1 MSISNR
7 PYAKDFFEYVS
18 RHYTET
24 VEIKYYPDFGASIPF
39 EIVYSSNEQKMYY
52 GKYASTC
59 ALLSLDGII
68 AGQFGNVLGLSDV
81 TLSLAKATPQGNKR
95 YVYLFAKYRGLEG
108 DYYITYTLTE
118 IIWE

>member
-7 PYAKDFFEYVS
+7 PYAKDFFEHVS
-18 RHYTET
+18 RHYMET
-24 VEIKYYPDFGASIPF
+24 VKIDLYPFGMGNSQPETIL
-39 EIVYSSNEQKMYY
+39 STSEQKMYY
-52 GKYASTC
+52 GKYACSC
-59 ALLSLDGII
+59 ALLSLDSII
-68 AGQFGNVLGLSDV
+68 SGQLGNVLGLSDV

-118 IIWE
+118 IIFS